1 VSKKKLQHFAETAT
15 FPNFFQP
22 GFLEPELGFP
32 LKGGWNTKYFHNE
45 HPITLELGCGKGE
58 YTVGLARKYPSRN
71 YIGVDIKGARMWRG
85 AKTAL
90 EEQIPNVAFVRTQ
103 ISFIGVFFG
112 NEEVSGLWITF
123 PDPHP
128 ALSEKNKRLTSP
140 RFLNYYRQVLKKD
153 AVIHLKT
160 DDDGLYQY
168 TLEVIEEGG
177 HHLLFNTPNLYKEAA
192 GEEAAEIQTFYENR
206 WLLEGKT
213 IKYLRFTL
221 NQDANE
227 G

>member
-1 VSKKKLQHFAETAT
+1 MSKKKLQHFAENET
-15 FPNFFQP
+15 FANFFQP
-22 GFLEPELGFP
+22 SIITPQPEFRN
-32 LKGGWNTKYFHNE
+32 KGCWNDIYFRNSN
-45 HPITLELGCGKGE
+45 PIYLELGCGKGE
-58 YTVGLARKYPSRN
+58 YTVGLGRKYSNRN

-90 EEQIPNVAFVRTQ
+90 EEQINNVAFVRTQ
-103 ISFIGVFFG
+103 IGFLWNFFG
-112 NEEVSGLWITF
+112 PKEISGIWITF

-128 ALSEKNKRLTSP
+128 ALSERNKRLTSP
-140 RFLNYYRQVLKKD
+140 RFLGYYRPLLKDD

-160 DDDGLYQY
+160 DDEGLYRY
-168 TLEVIEEGG
+168 TLEIIEEEG
-177 HHLLFNTPNLYKEAA
+177 HQLLFSTDDLYMNAPQ
-192 GEEAAEIQTFYENR
+192 EEACSIQTFYENR

-221 NQDANE
+221 KSLIN

>member
-1 VSKKKLQHFAETAT
+1 MSKKKLQHFAENET

-22 GFLEPELGFP
+22 NVLEPNLGFP
-32 LKGGWNTKYFHNE
+32 LKGKWNPDYFHNA
-45 HPITLELGCGKGE
+45 HPIFLELGCGKGE
-58 YTVGLARKYPSRN
+58 YTVGLARKHTDRN
-71 YIGVDIKGARMWRG
+71 FIGVDIKGARMWRG

-90 EEQIPNVAFVRTQ
+90 EEKIPNVAFVRTQ
-103 ISFIGVFFG
+103 IGFIGVFFG
-112 NEEVSGLWITF
+112 AEEVSGLWITF

-140 RFLNYYRQVLKKD
+140 RFLNFYRQVLKKD

-168 TLEVIEEGG
+168 TLEVIAAEG
-177 HHLLFNTPNLYKEAA
+177 HQLLFNTANLYKEAPE
-192 GEEAAEIQTFYENR
+192 EEAAEIQTFYENR

-221 NQDANE
+221 NQSPNE